1 VNARN
6 FLHIFPGENQSKWFW
21 EDADCSAPRGPFAT
35 YKAAWDDF
43 REVRQQQPKS
53 VVFNLRAPQ

>member
-1 VNARN
+1 MNARN
-6 FLHIFPGENQSKWFW
+6 FLHIFPRENKGQWFW
-21 EDADCSAPRGPFAT
+21 EDADCTEPMGSFDT

-43 REVRQQQPKS
+43 RKLREQQPRS